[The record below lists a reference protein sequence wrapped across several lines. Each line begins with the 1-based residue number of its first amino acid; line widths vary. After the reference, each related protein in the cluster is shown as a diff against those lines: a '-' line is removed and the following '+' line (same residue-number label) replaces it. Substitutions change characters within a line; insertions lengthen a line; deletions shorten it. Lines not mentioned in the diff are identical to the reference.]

1 MASEQKVEKSEQK
14 RERARGQIAA
24 EYFRR
29 NVHFVRC
36 IRNDGDDDDDDVGRT
51 SDANVRHTAC
61 SKLPAKKRQSVRGS
75 HPSSYAISLYNIFSV
90 QFLLQIIIILLESLR
105 RIKKT
110 PHTLDQLLARSL
122 ASTQWLIC
130 VYRKADCIAGM
141 CAKCTRKI
149 WINFKINSTPYS
161 ALHSVRLI
169 PSLVACTMDANH
181 AYFFIC
187 ARCAHFILVAY

>member
-1 MASEQKVEKSEQK
+1 MHGATPEMTRTEIAELRTMFSFITMHISVYNPCTPTIDINGQRTESREERTKE
-14 RERARGQIAA
+14 RERERGQIAA

-61 SKLPAKKRQSVRGS
+61 SKSPAKKRQSVRGS

-141 CAKCTRKI
+141 Q
-149 WINFKINSTPYS
+149 N
-161 ALHSVRLI
+161 
-169 PSLVACTMDANH
+169 
-181 AYFFIC
+181 
-187 ARCAHFILVAY
+187 AREKYE